1 MSKALGRS
9 AQAWPIRWGALRYRR
24 VTSARAWDRIPA
36 NGEERRLSV
45 ISSITE
51 MRVKLE
57 ELRSEHRD
65 LDDVIQRL
73 TETSPFNQLQIQ
85 RLKKR
90 KLALKDQMI
99 KLEKQAAA
107 RYHRLKTFIS
117 SVIADGCFCQTMPG
131 VVRRS
136 RFLATTVT
144 WLRARIL
151 LN

>member
-1 MSKALGRS
+1 M
-9 AQAWPIRWGALRYRR
+9 
-24 VTSARAWDRIPA
+24 
-36 NGEERRLSV
+36 
-45 ISSITE
+45 ISSVTE

-99 KLEKQAAA
+99 KLESK
-107 RYHRLKTFIS
+107 LLPDI
-117 SVIADGCFCQTMPG
+117 IA
-131 VVRRS
+131 
-136 RFLATTVT
+136 
-144 WLRARIL
+144 
-151 LN
+151 